1 MTLVAFTPDAAMMLG
16 RLVIF
21 GAGSVLGLL
30 IARAMR

>member
-1 MTLVAFTPDAAMMLG
+1 MTLAAFTPDADMVLG

-21 GAGSVLGLL
+21 GAGSVFGLL